1 MRLQME
7 KDAGILVTLF
17 QGVSENK
24 EIDDLFAF
32 SGTPWQNNGK
42 KWRKLMYR
50 NGIKRLLAIV
60 LSLCGMVCLSWL
72 FLILAVAIKLD
83 SPGPVFFK
91 QKRVGIGKKH
101 FYILKFRTMRIDT
114 PHDMPTHL
122 LHDPDQ
128 YITRMGHFLRKTS
141 LDELPQLWNI
151 FVGDMAVIG
160 PRPALWNQYDLLA
173 ERDKYGANDVRP
185 GLTGWAQIH
194 GRDEL
199 EIAEKAKLDGWY
211 VEHLSFGLDVKCF
224 FGTIAA
230 VLKHDGVVEGG
241 TGTLHEETGKENH

>member
-1 MRLQME
+1 ME
-7 KDAGILVTLF
+7 RDAGILVTLF

-24 EIDDLFAF
+24 EIDDLFDF

-114 PHDMPTHL
+114 PRHAH
-122 LHDPDQ
+122 
-128 YITRMGHFLRKTS
+128 
-141 LDELPQLWNI
+141 
-151 FVGDMAVIG
+151 A
-160 PRPALWNQYDLLA
+160 PA
-173 ERDKYGANDVRP
+173 P
-185 GLTGWAQIH
+185 
-194 GRDEL
+194 
-199 EIAEKAKLDGWY
+199 
-211 VEHLSFGLDVKCF
+211 
-224 FGTIAA
+224 
-230 VLKHDGVVEGG
+230 
-241 TGTLHEETGKENH
+241 